1 MAERIL
7 SEETINTFREY
18 LVLEEKSTATVE
30 KYLRDVRA
38 FHLSACQQAVT
49 KERMMAYKKYLIE
62 KGYAASSINS
72 ITQRKRASVPRLLI
86 RKHKKVSKINV
97 FKGREHGTK
106 SKNLILTGRAL
117 IFTSVP
123 CLSPRHR
130 QPPYGVFSYPCLYP
144 PENCIN

>member
-30 KYLRDVRA
+30 KYLRDVSA
-38 FHLSACQQAVT
+38 FHLFACQQAVT

-72 ITQRKRASVPRLLI
+72 MLASLTVCWTSKAGQTVRLKTSRPNVRPTARRK
-86 RKHKKVSKINV
+86 
-97 FKGREHGTK
+97 K
-106 SKNLILTGRAL
+106 S
-117 IFTSVP
+117 
-123 CLSPRHR
+123 
-130 QPPYGVFSYPCLYP
+130 
-144 PENCIN
+144 

>member
-72 ITQRKRASVPRLLI
+72 ITQRKTASVLERSLLPGTGSRWTGTI
-86 RKHKKVSKINV
+86 
-97 FKGREHGTK
+97 FGR
-106 SKNLILTGRAL
+106 R
-117 IFTSVP
+117 
-123 CLSPRHR
+123 
-130 QPPYGVFSYPCLYP
+130 
-144 PENCIN
+144 